1 MHSFKAYHPIINFIY
16 FVFAIG
22 FSMLFIN
29 PVCLAISLV
38 CSFIFSAALIGKKA
52 YKRNFKFM
60 IPAIIATAI
69 INPAFN
75 HQGVTV
81 IAFLPSGNPL
91 TLESVFYGLAAGS
104 MIACV
109 ISWFFCYN
117 EVMTS
122 DKFIYLFSRIIPS
135 LSLLFSMILRF
146 VPMFADSL
154 KETAKAQK
162 CLGNDISK
170 GRILK
175 RSKIALTVL
184 SSTITRFFESSVDT
198 ADSMRARGW
207 GLAGRTS
214 FSIFKFT
221 KRDFLALIWL
231 LALGTYIV
239 ISAVLGKL
247 SFAFFPA
254 ISHLPQTLGSIF
266 IYSAYFALFITPV
279 IIGIWEEYKWKNL
292 K

>member
-1 MHSFKAYHPIINFIY
+1 MHSFKAYHPIVNFIY
-16 FVFAIG
+16 FLFVIG

-38 CSFIFSAALIGKKA
+38 CSFLFSVTLIGKAA
-52 YKRNFKFM
+52 YERNLRFI
-60 IPAIIATAI
+60 IPMLIAAAI

-81 IAFLPSGNPL
+81 ITFLPSGNPI
-91 TLESVFYGLAAGS
+91 TLESVFYGIAAGA

-109 ISWFFCYN
+109 ISWFLCYN

-122 DKFIYLFSRIIPS
+122 DKFIYLFGRVIPS

-146 VPMFADSL
+146 VPMFAESL

-162 CLGNDISK
+162 CLGHDISK
-170 GRILK
+170 GSIGTRAKVGLSIL
-175 RSKIALTVL
+175 SA
-184 SSTITRFFESSVDT
+184 TITRFLESSVDT

-207 GLAGRTS
+207 GLRGRTS

-221 KRDFLALIWL
+221 TSDFFALIWI
-231 LALGTYIV
+231 LALGTYIGIRAV
-239 ISAVLGKL
+239 SGKIS
-247 SFAFFPA
+247 FTFFPA
-254 ISHLPQTLGSIF
+254 ISALSKTLDSLF
-266 IYSAYFALFITPV
+266 VYSAYFALFITPV
-279 IIGIWEEYKWKNL
+279 IIEIWEGYKWKKL